1 MSSEGLSGSEDYR
14 TSIGGDMCHNSS
26 PPLSADASEAAFQ
39 FVCVCSADFKKTPG
53 VYKKKESPGLWELA
67 PIILMASLDNI
78 LRISQMFSLVNYT
91 TIPAELE
98 KMKDLSVA
106 GVTRRLAE
114 LESVFEEAAKIAPEQ
129 NLTAT
134 FSELSEEAKRQAQR
148 EVVSTR

>member
-1 MSSEGLSGSEDYR
+1 
-14 TSIGGDMCHNSS
+14 
-26 PPLSADASEAAFQ
+26 
-39 FVCVCSADFKKTPG
+39 
-53 VYKKKESPGLWELA
+53 
-67 PIILMASLDNI
+67 MASLDNI

-114 LESVFEEAAKIAPEQ
+114 LEAVFEQAAKIAPEQ

-134 FSELSEEAKRQAQR
+134 FVELSEEAKRQAQR

>member
-1 MSSEGLSGSEDYR
+1 
-14 TSIGGDMCHNSS
+14 
-26 PPLSADASEAAFQ
+26 
-39 FVCVCSADFKKTPG
+39 
-53 VYKKKESPGLWELA
+53 
-67 PIILMASLDNI
+67 MASLDNI

-134 FSELSEEAKRQAQR
+134 FAELSEEAKRQAQR